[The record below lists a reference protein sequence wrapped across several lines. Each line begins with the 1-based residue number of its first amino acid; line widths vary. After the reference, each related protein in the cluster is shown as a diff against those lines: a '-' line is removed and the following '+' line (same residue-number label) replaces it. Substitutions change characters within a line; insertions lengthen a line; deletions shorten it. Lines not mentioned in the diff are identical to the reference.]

1 MVTRT
6 LPSFDTIDEVSF
18 LLRVLFSVVP
28 KKVRY
33 L

>member
-18 LLRVLFSVVP
+18 FLRVLFSVVP
-28 KKVRY
+28 KEVRY